1 MSEKLTRTQQKN
13 LERLG
18 GVNPAD
24 ESFSR
29 RQFVTQVG
37 GTGRWPAGRSA
48 AGSCSA
54 TPGAWK
60 ASSRRPRSG
69 SRTTRS
75 TSRRAGPSLV
85 VVRSSPPG
93 RGLRHASEEELP
105 AREEQA
111 FRMVKAALEAMGG
124 EGVAKFI
131 TKGDVVVI
139 KPNVAFDKNPDLAAT
154 TQPDTVAA
162 VVKLCLG
169 AGARKVIVADNPINN
184 PESCFFKTKVGDAAL
199 RAGAELMLPKDSYFE
214 QLYVGGE
221 TITNTWRMFY
231 RPFREATKVIGVSPV
246 KDHNLCKATVTMKNW
261 YGLLGNPRN
270 QFHQNIHGI
279 ISDFALMMKPTLVI
293 ADGRKLLMR
302 NGPTGGSLNDVKKGD
317 TIVVGTDHTAV
328 DSWCVTRLL
337 EKKRHEI
344 IYLDKVIAAAAS
356 ARTGGPSGPRRSRY
370 DVLREDGPWLDVL
383 VPKHE
388 CGPSRS
394 RCRHRRG
401 CSTRARR
408 VRVRIPLDSNN
419 PERLE
424 IREQSAP
431 SPGRI
436 DRPPHD
442 EGERSMTSAVS

>member
-1 MSEKLTRTQQKN
+1 MSEKLTRTQIKN

-29 RQFVTQVG
+29 RHFLNQVG
-37 GTGRWPAGRSA
+37 GFGAA
-48 AGSCSA
+48 AGA
-54 TPGAWK
+54 AVGGGLLLRDQWGMEGVKPPPAQILK
-60 ASSRRPRSG
+60 PFNVEPI
-69 SRTTRS
+69 
-75 TSRRAGPSLV
+75 TSKPSLV
-85 VVRSSPPG
+85 VVRSSPVAADADAET
-93 RGLRHASEEELP
+93 RDAALHD
-105 AREEQA
+105 QA
-111 FRMVKAALEAMGG
+111 FRMVKAALDAMGG
-124 EGVAKFI
+124 VSHFI
-131 TKGDVVVI
+131 KKGDVVVV

-154 TQPDTVAA
+154 SQPETVAA
-162 VVKLCLG
+162 VVRLCLG

-199 RAGAELMLPKDSYFE
+199 RAGAELMMPKDSYFE

-279 ISDFALMMKPTLVI
+279 ISDFALMIKPTLVI

-302 NGPTGGSLNDVKKGD
+302 NGPTGGSLNDVKKSD

-337 EKKRHEI
+337 EKSRHEI
-344 IYLDKVIAAAAS
+344 VYLDKVIQ
-356 ARTGGPSGPRRSRY
+356 
-370 DVLREDGPWLDVL
+370 
-383 VPKHE
+383 
-388 CGPSRS
+388 
-394 RCRHRRG
+394 RG
-401 CSTRARR
+401 LGKDWRPQWT
-408 VRVRIPLDSNN
+408 
-419 PERLE
+419 EE
-424 IREQSAP
+424 I
-431 SPGRI
+431 
-436 DRPPHD
+436 
-442 EGERSMTSAVS
+442 TV